1 MKRSCSIW
9 IIVRTCFNQLQ
20 SQMFCS
26 PMRRYVHW
34 CSSSKATAL
43 QPPTA
48 CPYTHCPYILVRML
62 IEICN
67 KFDKIVMVHAC
78 NSQFKKVMSWWN
90 LLHSPIIGVYY
101 IQCCIIWIS
110 GYFTPYIYTAA
121 MALPT
126 RRDKP
131 NNKGIDCYIAGWYRV
146 FHRVDVDV
154 VITYLQ

>member
-90 LLHSPIIGVYY
+90 LLHSPIMLWWNLLHLPYLRPMIESHCRGAIPQWTHHRNEVYHNR
-101 IQCCIIWIS
+101 QPSIINS
-110 GYFTPYIYTAA
+110 FFTPANCNGLI
-121 MALPT
+121 
-126 RRDKP
+126 
-131 NNKGIDCYIAGWYRV
+131 IEI
-146 FHRVDVDV
+146 
-154 VITYLQ
+154 